1 MNPRSDWLARYIAL
15 IVVAVFLSATLGAT
29 DFFRTA
35 SLVDKQLTASH
46 LIRFLG
52 YGFALILFWQLA
64 RRLRASIREDDGRR
78 SVLKSALMPLA
89 TLVVVGGAHSTMML
103 VLDLW
108 IDGPLF
114 QIYNWLFVAVIL
126 ACALWLV
133 FTLFGRNSPLVAM
146 LDNALEF
153 SVGMCLSCNAPLM
166 RRDRFC
172 SQCGITIVAPSTGR
186 TAGESASPVETN
198 Q

>member
-1 MNPRSDWLARYIAL
+1 MNAQSDWLARYIAL

-46 LIRFLG
+46 LVRFLG
-52 YGFALILFWQLA
+52 YGFALIVFWRLA
-64 RRLRASIREDDGRR
+64 RRLRASIREDEGRR

-89 TLVVVGGAHSTMML
+89 TLVVVGGAHSTFML

-114 QIYNWLFVAVIL
+114 QIYNWLFVGVIL

-133 FTLFGRNSPLVAM
+133 FTLFGRRSPLIAM

-172 SQCGITIVAPSTGR
+172 SQCGVTIVAPIAERG
-186 TAGESASPVETN
+186 AGESAPPAEAN

>member
-1 MNPRSDWLARYIAL
+1 MNAQSDWLARYIAL

-52 YGFALILFWQLA
+52 YGFALIVFWQLA
-64 RRLRASIREDDGRR
+64 RRLRASIREDEGRR

-89 TLVVVGGAHSTMML
+89 TLVVVGGAHSTLML

-114 QIYNWLFVAVIL
+114 QIYNWLFVGVIL

-133 FTLFGRNSPLVAM
+133 FTLFERRSPLIAM
-146 LDNALEF
+146 LDNALEL

-166 RRDRFC
+166 RHDRFC
-172 SQCGITIVAPSTGR
+172 SQCGVSIVAPNADR
-186 TAGESASPVETN
+186 TARESASPAEAN

>member
-1 MNPRSDWLARYIAL
+1 MNAQSNWLARYIAL
-15 IVVAVFLSATLGAT
+15 IVVTLFLSATLGAT

-52 YGFALILFWQLA
+52 YGFALIVFWQLA
-64 RRLRASIREDDGRR
+64 RRLRASIREDEGRR
-78 SVLKSALMPLA
+78 SVLKSAMMPLA
-89 TLVVVGGAHSTMML
+89 TLVVVGGAHSTLML

-114 QIYNWLFVAVIL
+114 QIYNWLFVGVIL

-133 FTLFGRNSPLVAM
+133 FTLFGRRSPLIAM

-166 RRDRFC
+166 RHDRFC
-172 SQCGITIVAPSTGR
+172 SQCGVSIVAPNADR
-186 TAGESASPVETN
+186 TARESASPAEAN